1 MPNMPK
7 RTVARTAS
15 EFYRLPSSNT
25 TSPIVAKPQKATQ
38 RTKAGSQMV
47 AARSKLSISE
57 ALEKAFPCADC
68 ARYMGN
74 ADQHFAICPSKYRGR
89 ALDFAKLIG
98 AL

>member
-1 MPNMPK
+1 MPK
-7 RTVARTAS
+7 RTTVRTAA
-15 EFYRLPSSNT
+15 EFFRLPSGNS
-25 TSPIVAKPQKATQ
+25 TSPTAPPQKKATR
-38 RTKAGSQMV
+38 RTKAGSRM
-47 AARSKLSISE
+47 AAPRSKLSISD

-89 ALDFAKLIG
+89 ALDFARLIG

>member
-1 MPNMPK
+1 
-7 RTVARTAS
+7 
-15 EFYRLPSSNT
+15 
-25 TSPIVAKPQKATQ
+25 
-38 RTKAGSQMV
+38 MV